1 MNSRQWIA
9 SVSMLVVALGGSAAV
24 ADVPSLKDIM
34 QGLRD
39 SLVVM
44 TDGLLLG
51 EADTVAR
58 AASEISGH
66 APISERERSIIIETL
81 GSEMPGFAQLDE
93 RVHALSI
100 SIGEAAARG
109 ELGRAEQEFQQMIAT
124 CLACHT
130 AYKDRVSEALA
141 R

>member
-1 MNSRQWIA
+1 MISRQRIA
-9 SVSMLVVALGGSAAV
+9 SVSILVVALGGSTAV
-24 ADVPSLKDIM
+24 ANEPSLKDIM

-39 SLVVM
+39 SLVAM

-51 EADTVAR
+51 EPDTVAQ
-58 AASEISGH
+58 AASKISGH
-66 APISERERSIIIETL
+66 APISDRERPIIIKTL

-100 SIGEAAARG
+100 SIGEAAARD
-109 ELGRAEQEFQQMIAT
+109 ELGRAEQEYQQMIAA

-130 AYKDRVSEALA
+130 AYKARVSEALVK
-141 R
+141 